1 MKMGKEEEEIE
12 VQIVLFLPP
21 RAAACLNQLP
31 AMS

>member
-12 VQIVLFLPP
+12 VQIVPFLPP
-21 RAAACLNQLP
+21 RSAACLHQLP